1 MTCVYIPDSLC
12 VWVSLGIFGNYC
24 ASVAW
29 ALHWLSI
36 TLDGQVW
43 KPQLVET
50 WCGLRCL
57 EQASSRCRCSH
68 EKLCDTAW
76 RSCMT
81 PFEASDLPWELRLR
95 GLFPQIHL
103 CHTCWLRP
111 LLHFARAS
119 HGTWP
124 GYDAPTRPLV
134 FCKLHEADRWGR
146 PRWRGCGSWARGSN
160 LRTYK
165 LVSLLCT
172 TQCFLLMCSCFDVWM
187 MVKIRPAQLQLHL
200 QIGKIFFS
208 LLPFFHRSTWRGGVA
223 SLIQ

>member
-68 EKLCDTAW
+68 EETLRYSLAQLHDSLWSFRPSLSCVYVDCSHKFICVTLVGFDRCFILHVPVMAPGQDTTRRRVRLSFANCMKLTDEDG
-76 RSCMT
+76 RD
-81 PFEASDLPWELRLR
+81 EGVVEVEL
-95 GLFPQIHL
+95 G
-103 CHTCWLRP
+103 
-111 LLHFARAS
+111 
-119 HGTWP
+119 
-124 GYDAPTRPLV
+124 
-134 FCKLHEADRWGR
+134 
-146 PRWRGCGSWARGSN
+146 GSN
-160 LRTYK
+160 L
-165 LVSLLCT
+165 
-172 TQCFLLMCSCFDVWM
+172 
-187 MVKIRPAQLQLHL
+187 
-200 QIGKIFFS
+200 
-208 LLPFFHRSTWRGGVA
+208 
-223 SLIQ
+223 

>member
-1 MTCVYIPDSLC
+1 MDKYGSPN
-12 VWVSLGIFGNYC
+12 WWRHGAGLGALNKQAVG
-24 ASVAW
+24 VA
-29 ALHWLSI
+29 APM
-36 TLDGQVW
+36 
-43 KPQLVET
+43 K
-50 WCGLRCL
+50 R
-57 EQASSRCRCSH
+57 
-68 EKLCDTAW
+68 LCDTAW
-76 RSCMT
+76 RSRMT

-160 LRTYK
+160 LQTYK

-172 TQCFLLMCSCFDVWM
+172 TGRGSPPQCFLLMCSCFDVGM
-187 MVKIRPAQLQLHL
+187 MVELRPAQLQLHL
-200 QIGKIFFS
+200 QIGKMFFS
-208 LLPFFHRSTWRGGVA
+208 LLPFFHRSTWRGGDA